1 MVAVSATAES
11 LSEMRLIKRNED
23 MPEDSGEEAEKG
35 SIRKRTLYDSSA
47 IAAVKARRWG
57 LLTQCWKC
65 RSSLLALSLVLL
77 PGSGLSPQVRSDTLR
92 ITVVGR
98 VVDRVTGLGVENA
111 VIRVPEL
118 GLHVLSDSTGHFPL
132 PGLTPGVFQ
141 MTVSCLGY
149 SAEEGEFTVLR
160 EGSFEIALS
169 PVDFDPNA
177 EPGRILGRVKAAE
190 TGDPIQDA
198 EVLLAD
204 VGMRRGTSSTGW
216 FEFPEIPP
224 GTHVLKVS
232 FLGRETQVDTVF
244 LGENQ
249 LLEVDIPLPIE
260 PISLEGITVT
270 AYPRWLVASGFFRRR
285 GRNYEGRQWTS
296 DELEEIAPMFLGDVI
311 ETIPGVRRS
320 GVKGD
325 LFGRGRCKLTV
336 FVDDVEMDDWFSLDQ
351 LDPLRVEALEVYHG
365 SPKPGEFFWYC
376 GVVLVWLKH

>member
-1 MVAVSATAES
+1 M
-11 LSEMRLIKRNED
+11 
-23 MPEDSGEEAEKG
+23 
-35 SIRKRTLYDSSA
+35 
-47 IAAVKARRWG
+47 
-57 LLTQCWKC
+57 LTQCWKC
-65 RSSLLALSLVLL
+65 RSSLLALSIVLL
-77 PGSGLSPQVRSDTLR
+77 PGSRLSPQVRSDTLR

-98 VVDRVTGLGVENA
+98 VVDRVTGLGIENA
-111 VIRVPEL
+111 VIRVPEF
-118 GLHVLSDSTGHFPL
+118 GLHVLSDSIGHFPL
-132 PGLTPGVFQ
+132 RDLAPGVFQ

-198 EVLLAD
+198 EVFLAD
-204 VGMRRGTSSTGW
+204 VGMRRGTNSTGW

-224 GTHVLKVS
+224 GTHILRVS

-244 LGENQ
+244 LGDNQ
-249 LLEVDIPLPIE
+249 LLEVDIPLPVE
-260 PISLEGITVT
+260 PIPLEGITVT

-365 SPKPGEFFWYC
+365 SGKPGEFFWYC